1 MSLISFIKSMLGA
14 SVDHTSVSPKNES
27 PTQSSEEKTVNR
39 EPEKVK
45 EEVFQNAASVAKEDS
60 TIEQNAVSDTSAKS
74 SCKMQVYNL
83 IIVDESAQ
91 T

>member
-27 PTQSSEEKTVNR
+27 STQSSEEKTVNR

-45 EEVFQNAASVAKEDS
+45 E
-60 TIEQNAVSDTSAKS
+60 
-74 SCKMQVYNL
+74 
-83 IIVDESAQ
+83 
-91 T
+91 